1 VKPALR
7 VAISLLLTG
16 SFLYLFLGR
25 FDVRAAARALGDAS
39 PWLIAAS
46 ALVNLAAYL
55 IRAWRWR
62 VLMAPVKQGIGM
74 YNLTSTMFIGFML
87 SFVVPFRV
95 GEVVRPVLLAR
106 REKVSATATLATVGL
121 ERLFDVMTVMAL
133 LLVFVLT
140 PRGAALMSEH
150 GNGAESDQAS
160 IFLRQ
165 AVVATGGLVAV
176 ALPAVLILVLFPK
189 LLARPLRALHGR
201 GHGGIAA
208 RITETLEKL
217 VAGLGVMRSR
227 KQLAQTIA
235 LSFLMWLVIDVSILL
250 GIRAFGLPLRFTDM
264 FLLVVPLGMG
274 IVMPTPGGVGPY
286 EYLCQVS
293 LAGFW
298 GVAQASAGAAAIT
311 LHAITLLPTIA
322 LGLLFMWKAGV
333 RPAEVGKMAHVEEG
347 GAP

>member
-1 VKPALR
+1 MKEQAGKDALGEAAKELKVSNPGGKSLGAFFADFELEPDHGR
-7 VAISLLLTG
+7 LLLQWRERNSDLVFG
-16 SFLYLFLGR
+16 ASQAADGM
-25 FDVRAAARALGDAS
+25 VR
-39 PWLIAAS
+39 
-46 ALVNLAAYL
+46 
-55 IRAWRWR
+55 
-62 VLMAPVKQGIGM
+62 
-74 YNLTSTMFIGFML
+74 
-87 SFVVPFRV
+87 
-95 GEVVRPVLLAR
+95 
-106 REKVSATATLATVGL
+106 
-121 ERLFDVMTVMAL
+121 VMAL
-133 LLVFVLT
+133 VALLQQ
-140 PRGAALMSEH
+140 PEK
-150 GNGAESDQAS
+150 D
-160 IFLRQ
+160 
-165 AVVATGGLVAV
+165 
-176 ALPAVLILVLFPK
+176 LPAVLILVLFPK

>member
-1 VKPALR
+1 MKPALR
-7 VAISLLLTG
+7 VAFSLLLTG
-16 SFLYLFLGR
+16 WSLYFFLSR
-25 FDVRAAARALGDAS
+25 FDARAAARALGDAS

-46 ALVNLAAYL
+46 TLVNLSAYM

-62 VLMAPVKQGIGM
+62 VLMTPVKQGIGM
-74 YNLTSTMFIGFML
+74 YNLISTMFIGFML
-87 SFVVPFRV
+87 SFLVPFRL

-121 ERLFDVMTVMAL
+121 ERLFDVMTVIAL

-150 GNGAESDQAS
+150 GNGAESDQAA
-160 IFLRQ
+160 IFLRR

-176 ALPAVLILVLFPK
+176 VLPVVVILVLFPK
-189 LLARPLRALHGR
+189 VLARPLGALPGR
-201 GHGGIAA
+201 GHGRIAT
-208 RITETLEKL
+208 RLTETLEKL
-217 VAGLGVMRSR
+217 VAGLGVMRSL
-227 KQLAQTIA
+227 KQLGQTIA
-235 LSFLMWLVIDVSILL
+235 LSFLMWLVIDWSILL
-250 GIRAFGLPLRFTDM
+250 GIQAFGMPLRFTDI
-264 FLLVVPLGMG
+264 FLLVVPLGLG

-286 EYLCQVS
+286 EFFCQVS

-311 LHAITLLPTIA
+311 LHAITLLPTIV

-333 RPAEVGKMAHVEEG
+333 RPAEVGKMARISEG
-347 GAP
+347 SAP

>member
-1 VKPALR
+1 MKPALR
-7 VAISLLLTG
+7 VAISLLLTV
-16 SFLYLFLGR
+16 SFIYLFARR
-25 FDVRAAARALGDAS
+25 FDVGAAARALRDAS

-46 ALVNLAAYL
+46 ALVNLAAFL

-62 VLMAPVKQGIGM
+62 VLMAPVKKGIGM
-74 YNLTSTMFIGFML
+74 YNLTSTMFIGFMI
-87 SFVVPFRV
+87 SFLVPFRV

-121 ERLFDVMTVMAL
+121 ERLFDVLTVMAL

-140 PRGAALMSEH
+140 PRGAALMSAR
-150 GNGAESDQAS
+150 GNGADADQAS
-160 IFLRQ
+160 VYLRHG
-165 AVVATGGLVAV
+165 VVATGGLVAV
-176 ALPAVLILVLFPK
+176 ALPVVLILVLFPGVF
-189 LLARPLRALHGR
+189 ARPLKALHGR
-201 GHGGIAA
+201 GHAGVAA
-208 RITETLEKL
+208 RLTETVEKL

-227 KQLAQTIA
+227 KLLAQSVA
-235 LSFLMWLVIDVSILL
+235 LSFLMWLVIDWSILL
-250 GIRAFGLPLRFTDM
+250 GIQAFGMPLRFTDI
-264 FLLVVPLGMG
+264 FLLVVPLGLG

-286 EYLCQVS
+286 EFLCQVS

-333 RPAEVGKMAHVEEG
+333 RPAEVRKMAHIAEG